1 MNGKIT
7 GKIRKTGNCL
17 AVLILAG
24 ALVIPA
30 SASSISEIQQ
40 QINQQQQQIN
50 EINSNIEDW
59 EDAQDLLEEEIS
71 DLDAEL
77 LNTMTAIGLLE
88 DDIAEKT
95 ADIEYAQAMYEDA
108 KETEEAQYEAM
119 KVHIQFMYESGNASY
134 LEVLFASADF
144 ADFINQLEYMEELY
158 TYDQKLLEAYVAQ
171 KELVAAL
178 WAQLE
183 EERVSLEADRAD
195 MEEQSK
201 YLDELL
207 TRKRAESDNYDA
219 QIAKAKQEAAAY
231 KKKIQQEQ
239 AQIKKLQE
247 EERRK
252 AAAAAAS
259 KATYTVTKFDTSV
272 IDNASGSDLGK
283 KIAKYACQFIGNP
296 YVAGGTSLTKGADCS
311 GFTYRIYSDFG
322 YTLPRTSLQQRS
334 AGKEVTLEQAQ
345 PGDLVCYSG
354 HVALYVGGGY
364 VVHASS
370 PKAGIKVSKATYKKI
385 LSVRRIL

>member
-1 MNGKIT
+1 MT
-7 GKIRKTGNCL
+7 GKIRKICNCL
-17 AVLILAG
+17 AILILVC
-24 ALVIPA
+24 ALALPA
-30 SASSISEIQQ
+30 SASSISQIQQ

-50 EINSNIEDW
+50 EINSNIADW
-59 EDAQDLLEEEIS
+59 EDAQELLEEEIC

-88 DDIAEKT
+88 DDIAVKE
-95 ADIEYAQAMYEDA
+95 ADIENAQAMYEDA
-108 KETEEAQYEAM
+108 RETEEAQYEAM

-158 TYDQKLLEAYVAQ
+158 AYDQKLLEAYVAQ

-183 EERVSLEADRAD
+183 EERAGLEADRSD
-195 MEEQSK
+195 MEEQKK

-207 TRKRAESDNYDA
+207 VRKRAESDNYDA
-219 QIAKAKQEAAAY
+219 QIAKARQEAAAY

-252 AAAAAAS
+252 AAAANAAT
-259 KATYTVTKFDTSV
+259 ATYTVTKFDTSV
-272 IDNASGSDLGK
+272 IDSASGSDLGK

-296 YVAGGTSLTKGADCS
+296 YVLGGTSLTKGADCS

-334 AGKEVTLEQAQ
+334 AGKEVTYEQAQ
-345 PGDLVCYSG
+345 PGDLICYSG

-370 PKAGIKVSKATYKKI
+370 PKAGIKVSKATYKTI

>member
-1 MNGKIT
+1 MT
-7 GKIRKTGNCL
+7 GKIRKICNCL
-17 AVLILAG
+17 AILILVC
-24 ALVIPA
+24 ALVLPA

-40 QINQQQQQIN
+40 QINEQQQQIN

-88 DDIAEKT
+88 DDIAVKE
-95 ADIEYAQAMYEDA
+95 ADIENAQAMYEDA
-108 KETEEAQYEAM
+108 RETEEEQYEAM
-119 KVHIQFMYESGNASY
+119 KIHIQFMYESGNASY
-134 LEVLFASADF
+134 LEVLFASSDF

-158 TYDQKLLEAYVAQ
+158 AYDQKLLEAYVAQ

-183 EERVSLEADRAD
+183 EERISLENDRAD
-195 MEEQSK
+195 MKEQEK

-207 TRKRAESDNYDA
+207 VKKRAESDNYDA
-219 QIAKAKQEAAAY
+219 QIAKAKREAAAY

-252 AAAAAAS
+252 AAAANAA

-283 KIAKYACQFIGNP
+283 KIAKYACQYIGNP
-296 YVAGGTSLTKGADCS
+296 YVSGGTSLTKGADCS

-334 AGKEVTLEQAQ
+334 AGKEVTYEQAQ
-345 PGDLVCYSG
+345 PGDLICYSG